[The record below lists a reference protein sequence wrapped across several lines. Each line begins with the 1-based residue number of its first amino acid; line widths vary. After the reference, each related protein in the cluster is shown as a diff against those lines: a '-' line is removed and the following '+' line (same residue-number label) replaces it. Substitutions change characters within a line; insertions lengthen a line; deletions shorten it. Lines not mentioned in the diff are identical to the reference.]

1 MARTLGAGEAALL
14 LGTEATETRVK
25 QARIEDYKVLAFAT
39 HGLVAGDLTGLS
51 EPALVLTPP
60 AKGTEQDDGLLTASE
75 ASLPETAGELLS
87 LARTLGAT
95 DEALLL
101 GTEATET
108 RRQCFTPRP
117 DPVSPSSFGSPTP
130 RNGRDALARL
140 AKLRSALSEETEGGV
155 VIAYFRAS
163 QGICR

>member
-1 MARTLGAGEAALL
+1 M
-14 LGTEATETRVK
+14 
-25 QARIEDYKVLAFAT
+25 LAFAT
-39 HGLVAGDLTGLS
+39 HALVAEELTGLS

-108 RRQCFTPRP
+108 RRQCFTPRCQRRSKI
-117 DPVSPSSFGSPTP
+117 SP
-130 RNGRDALARL
+130 
-140 AKLRSALSEETEGGV
+140 KGGV
-155 VIAYFRAS
+155 KLVHLM
-163 QGICR
+163 

>member
-1 MARTLGAGEAALL
+1 M
-14 LGTEATETRVK
+14 
-25 QARIEDYKVLAFAT
+25 LAFAT
-39 HGLVAGDLTGLS
+39 HALVAEELTGLS

-108 RRQCFTPRP
+108 RRQCFTP
-117 DPVSPSSFGSPTP
+117 
-130 RNGRDALARL
+130 
-140 AKLRSALSEETEGGV
+140 GV
-155 VIAYFRAS
+155 VSDQCSNFFGKARVRSWLQADIQRPEIDVCS
-163 QGICR
+163 TSNSGHSRGRH